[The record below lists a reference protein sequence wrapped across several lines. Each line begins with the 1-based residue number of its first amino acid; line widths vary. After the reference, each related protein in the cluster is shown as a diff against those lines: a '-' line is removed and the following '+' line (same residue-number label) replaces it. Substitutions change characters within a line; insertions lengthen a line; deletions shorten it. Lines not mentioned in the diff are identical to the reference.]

1 MVGTFPR
8 REERPHARGYE
19 AQVRGRERVGV
30 EALPGRDAAGEVAAP
45 EGEPMGLSESAQ
57 NPDGTLGHPARPILD
72 IWQKFESGSAFVLES
87 ALPEMRRVK

>member
-1 MVGTFPR
+1 MAYAPGEWAVTPTFST
-8 REERPHARGYE
+8 
-19 AQVRGRERVGV
+19 
-30 EALPGRDAAGEVAAP
+30 LPAAP